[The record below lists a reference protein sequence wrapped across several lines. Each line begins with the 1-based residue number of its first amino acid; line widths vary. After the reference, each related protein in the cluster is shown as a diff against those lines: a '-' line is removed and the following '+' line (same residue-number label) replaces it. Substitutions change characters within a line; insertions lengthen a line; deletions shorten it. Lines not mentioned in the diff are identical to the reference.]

1 MIPML
6 SNRLSRMGKPP
17 LQDAGVVSPSALS
30 EVRRFR
36 LLDAGNPPDAGDRR
50 GPLRRRHPWRWG
62 RVAGAV
68 AGVAGP
74 RSDGPPGLRPPLRGE
89 GGPGAGRDGEGGGRR
104 GALTPPP
111 SPPHG

>member
-36 LLDAGNPPDAGDRR
+36 LLDAGNPRDAADWR
-50 GPLRRRHPWRWG
+50 GLWG
-62 RVAGAV
+62 GGSGP
-68 AGVAGP
+68 AGVARP
-74 RSDGPPGLRPPLRGE
+74 RGERPPASRPPLRGE
-89 GGPGAGRDGEGGGRR
+89 GGPGAGRDGEDGGRR
-104 GALTPPP
+104 GPLPLHP
-111 SPPHG
+111 SPARGGAVG